1 MAEQDEPAG
10 ESTAPGEATRGTEP
24 VISDEEANA
33 LLGAAPSDGGV
44 RPYDLCA
51 GLRITRGRLP
61 TLELLH
67 EVFTRQFRPS
77 LFQLLKREPEI
88 TFQGV
93 QPLKTSEYLAT
104 LSSNACIGIVSARP
118 LPGQVLFTLD
128 PTLIYLMVDTY
139 FGGSGRSVERA
150 PDKPL
155 TPTELRFGQMIIKLA
170 CNDLANAWRP
180 VAELQFE
187 WLKHETNPHFVNV
200 AAPADTL
207 LVNRFNI
214 ALANGS
220 GSLDFVLPPAF
231 VEPVR
236 EQLAAATAQGPAS
249 KEGSWA
255 GAFGAVLV
263 DAQLEVRA
271 VLTEVEV
278 SLRDLVRLKPGD
290 VVPIEPPREVTL
302 LAGDV
307 PVHRARFGV
316 SRGRNAL
323 RLDGPVRRH

>member
-1 MAEQDEPAG
+1 MAGRDEHFVEPA
-10 ESTAPGEATRGTEP
+10 TAGVGEP
-24 VISDEEANA
+24 VISDEEASA
-33 LLGAAPSDGGV
+33 LLATGPVAGGA

-67 EVFTRQFRPS
+67 EVFARQFRPS

-93 QPLKTSEYLAT
+93 QPQKASEYLAT
-104 LSSNACIGIVSARP
+104 LTGNACIGIASARP
-118 LPGQVLFTLD
+118 LPGQVMFTLD

-139 FGGSGRSVERA
+139 FGGTGRSTERA
-150 PDKPL
+150 SDKPL
-155 TPTELRFGQMIIKLA
+155 TPTELRFAQMIIKLA
-170 CNDLANAWRP
+170 CTDLASAWRP
-180 VAELQFE
+180 VAELEFE
-187 WLKHETNPHFVNV
+187 WVKHETNPHFVNV

-214 ALANGS
+214 EIATGS
-220 GSLDFVLPPAF
+220 GCLDFVLPPSF

-236 EQLAAATAQGPAS
+236 DALAAATAQGPATQEACWS
-249 KEGSWA
+249 SA
-255 GAFGAVLV
+255 IGAVL
-263 DAQLEVRA
+263 AGAPLEVRA
-271 VLTEVEV
+271 VLTETEI
-278 SLRDLVRLKPGD
+278 SLRELMNLKPGD
-290 VVPIEPPREVTL
+290 VVPIEPPRDVIL

-307 PVHRARFGV
+307 PIHSARFGI

-323 RLDGPVRRH
+323 RLSGPVRRNP